1 MQSLVRRRGRRHIY
15 ERRGHDM
22 TQEEERRQNE
32 INKKQEKI
40 GMKEKADRTGK
51 RGEEAKKDG
60 KEKRTKR

>member
-32 INKKQEKI
+32 I
-40 GMKEKADRTGK
+40 
-51 RGEEAKKDG
+51 
-60 KEKRTKR
+60 